1 MSGELGLP
9 PHSHLQMCVGGSVP
23 LINSRSQ
30 ILKQDAH
37 PLLACLTPTS
47 ERPEAVL
54 LLLHYLNF
62 VSYYGLDSILNLR
75 KVKESLW
82 RFTNKTNQ
90 AKQHEISLEILT
102 PVVSREVSGH
112 HFLLL
117 SC

>member
-54 LLLHYLNF
+54 ALLHYLDF
-62 VSYYGLDSILNLR
+62 VSYGLDLTLNLR
-75 KVKESLW
+75 SVKEI
-82 RFTNKTNQ
+82 T
-90 AKQHEISLEILT
+90 LEILQT
-102 PVVSREVSGH
+102 KPTKQNSMR
-112 HFLLL
+112 FP
-117 SC
+117 